1 METDRE
7 NAKQIEVIESV
18 KEFNP
23 EFIKSCYAVGFW
35 VWAEFK
41 QRLNQEELEFLKQI
55 GFRWNKKRKLWQN
68 ACGVKKRSSATDPR
82 LKYQIVRFED

>member
-18 KEFNP
+18 KQFNP

-41 QRLNQEELEFLKQI
+41 QRLNQEELEFLKES
-55 GFRWNKKRKLWQN
+55 GFRWNKQRKVWQN

-82 LKYQIVRFED
+82 LKYSVMRFED